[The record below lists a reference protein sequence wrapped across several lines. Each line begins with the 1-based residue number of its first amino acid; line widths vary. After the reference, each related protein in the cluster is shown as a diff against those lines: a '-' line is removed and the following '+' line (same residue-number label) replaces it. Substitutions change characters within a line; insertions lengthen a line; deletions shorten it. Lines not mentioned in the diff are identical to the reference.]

1 MDEPHWKS
9 VWNETITAQ
18 SFKKKNTRWCTE
30 YVLTDSSSN
39 VFHVNFEHS
48 HQINVLLV
56 LKMLLSVKLQLFTL
70 IEVQINLCLI
80 FKSV

>member
-1 MDEPHWKS
+1 M
-9 VWNETITAQ
+9 
-18 SFKKKNTRWCTE
+18 
-30 YVLTDSSSN
+30 TDSSSN

-70 IEVQINLCLI
+70 IEVQLNLCLI

>member
-18 SFKKKNTRWCTE
+18 SLKKNTRWCTE
-30 YVLTDSSSN
+30 YVLIDSSSN

-70 IEVQINLCLI
+70 IEVQLNLRLI